1 MADNSIDPS
10 APRNGGA
17 RDAAG
22 GSNKK
27 AGLTKP
33 ERLTQR
39 RSLAPPPPAAVQAAR
54 QKSLPP
60 VPAVDVTIDDESEE
74 AEHGD
79 GEHDDATIVQD
90 RAAFA
95 GFFDAE
101 ENDDGASSPGVKDNP
116 WTLPP
121 VVPRP
126 PVEARTSASEA
137 LAQVA
142 LEDGLDAS
150 RLDASQPENP
160 LPAVPVDAGIA
171 GSDPVLPVAMPAL
184 STDGHNPAP
193 FPNPA
198 HDPIEMREPGAGM
211 YAFAGK
217 TEQERTEEVEDVE
230 DITIAS
236 NEKPEPPRK
245 DDLESLFAGKAKPS
259 PSGILPLGNAPPPPP
274 SLRPPAPPLKA
285 GAPPP
290 PSGSAPA
297 PLLDAPVAVLPEPFD
312 GSVEVPRAME
322 RGLPPAAPN
331 PSYLPPPPPPTTSS
345 SLPPLPA
352 PPLPSPMAQPSP
364 QYDAGGLNY
373 ADDDDVTQIFDR
385 GDSMPPPGH
394 SSAPPSG
401 MGLRLPSFA
410 PPPASSVLT
419 FSDPVPS
426 AELKLYQRPKV
437 LGAIAAVLFLGVL
450 ALTLWPRSGRL
461 VVAVAGPNNTVVDG
475 ITISVDGKVV
485 CTESPC
491 QLDDLEPRGYLVA
504 VLAEGFERTAPHAV
518 TVESGKDAVYNVSL
532 QAPIV
537 VAPTGIDIPASGPG
551 FTVSV
556 DGKSFGSLP
565 QKVLDLT
572 PGEHVVRVSG
582 GDRYRDEEKTVTVSE
597 GQIVSLPPFE
607 LEVKRGRAVI
617 EAGANAE
624 DANVELDGKTIR
636 LPHTTDL
643 DTSRTHRLVATREG
657 FEEFQEE
664 LSFERGKAERTF
676 TVRLEPLADADGGD
690 EAAAE
695 VDTTKA
701 RAGASRR
708 SPPRSSP
715 PAASGKGT
723 LNITSSPSAMVILD
737 GRPIGKTPK
746 TGIKVSPGAH
756 SIVFVSDKGRK
767 RATTKVAA
775 GDTKTVSVRF

>member
-1 MADNSIDPS
+1 
-10 APRNGGA
+10 
-17 RDAAG
+17 
-22 GSNKK
+22 
-27 AGLTKP
+27 
-33 ERLTQR
+33 
-39 RSLAPPPPAAVQAAR
+39 
-54 QKSLPP
+54 
-60 VPAVDVTIDDESEE
+60 
-74 AEHGD
+74 
-79 GEHDDATIVQD
+79 
-90 RAAFA
+90 
-95 GFFDAE
+95 
-101 ENDDGASSPGVKDNP
+101 
-116 WTLPP
+116 
-121 VVPRP
+121 
-126 PVEARTSASEA
+126 
-137 LAQVA
+137 
-142 LEDGLDAS
+142 
-150 RLDASQPENP
+150 
-160 LPAVPVDAGIA
+160 
-171 GSDPVLPVAMPAL
+171 
-184 STDGHNPAP
+184 
-193 FPNPA
+193 
-198 HDPIEMREPGAGM
+198 
-211 YAFAGK
+211 
-217 TEQERTEEVEDVE
+217 
-230 DITIAS
+230 
-236 NEKPEPPRK
+236 
-245 DDLESLFAGKAKPS
+245 
-259 PSGILPLGNAPPPPP
+259 
-274 SLRPPAPPLKA
+274 
-285 GAPPP
+285 
-290 PSGSAPA
+290 
-297 PLLDAPVAVLPEPFD
+297 
-312 GSVEVPRAME
+312 
-322 RGLPPAAPN
+322 
-331 PSYLPPPPPPTTSS
+331 
-345 SLPPLPA
+345 
-352 PPLPSPMAQPSP
+352 
-364 QYDAGGLNY
+364 
-373 ADDDDVTQIFDR
+373 
-385 GDSMPPPGH
+385 
-394 SSAPPSG
+394 

-419 FSDPVPS
+419 FSDPVPA
-426 AELKLYQRPKV
+426 AELKFYQRPKV
-437 LGAIAAVLFLGVL
+437 LGAIAAALFLGVL

-491 QLDDLEPRGYLVA
+491 QLEDLEPRGYLVA
-504 VLAEGFERTAPHAV
+504 VMAEGFERTAPHAV

-582 GDRYRDEEKTVTVSE
+582 GARYRDEEKTVSVSE

-607 LEVKRGRAVI
+607 LEVKLGRAVI

-657 FEEFQEE
+657 FEEFEEE

-676 TVRLEPLADADGGD
+676 TVSLEPLADAEGGD

-695 VDTTKA
+695 VDSTKA

-708 SPPRSSP
+708 TPPRSSP

-746 TGIKVSPGAH
+746 NGIKVSPGAH